1 MLLTICVKRKN
12 CSGQM
17 AKIINFPNTPK
28 SAAQKEAEALE
39 YKKFTVENTLN
50 LAMSSDLW
58 EHYELTA
65 DDVGCLEQFGEVMKF
80 SPIAAARLVSKL
92 ASQNKKLAN
101 CIHLQFADDPW
112 S

>member
-1 MLLTICVKRKN
+1 
-12 CSGQM
+12 M

-101 CIHLQFADDPW
+101 CIHIQFADDPW

>member
-1 MLLTICVKRKN
+1 
-12 CSGQM
+12 M
-17 AKIINFPNTPK
+17 AKIINFPNSPK
-28 SAAQKEAEALE
+28 SETQKQAEALE
-39 YKKFTVENTLN
+39 LQKWKIENTLN
-50 LAMSSDLW
+50 VAMMSDLW
-58 EHYELTA
+58 EHYQITKE
-65 DDVGCLEQFGEVMKF
+65 DIECLEQFGEVMKF